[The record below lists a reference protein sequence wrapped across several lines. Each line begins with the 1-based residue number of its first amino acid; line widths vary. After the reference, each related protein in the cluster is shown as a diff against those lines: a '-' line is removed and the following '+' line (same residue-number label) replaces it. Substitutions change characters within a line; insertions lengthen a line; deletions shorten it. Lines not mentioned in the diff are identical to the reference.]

1 MESCDSGVTSPVLR
15 VTAEITEIKEKHER
29 SGNRNYSVSP
39 SLTSRECKTHPAC
52 TKKKFL
58 KPLYGYNPYERS
70 NCGGSYV
77 SSQHNPKNN
86 VSSFTQRVMSAKL
99 LRMKQLQNQLYETQ
113 AKLNEVMQENRTLK
127 TVQQRQDSVLKKY
140 EGNQEQLPQLM
151 RSHHEEIRV
160 LNEKYKQL
168 RNNYKELESRL
179 KQKDNELTNLREQ
192 HKHLLKLSKDK
203 HLGERE
209 KLSKKVEEMQ
219 TTIDEQRK
227 KIFMLSKKLDLEEK
241 SFNHQLNQEVAK
253 QRKVQ
258 SELQSAL
265 ETINNLK
272 TSLEAKERQ
281 STVSFRRPIQSSEKN
296 LQTPLRVSFR
306 QPQQNNHARTD
317 NTTEHES
324 ETTDDSFTMNYSPEP
339 NRSSSLETD
348 SSGSTKEQ
356 KEPDNRTQPGSN
368 SYVSILNTKLK
379 NGLKIS
385 RNPPNISI
393 HESAKHDQ
401 NLVIG
406 KKELMFKTEESK
418 VRRKLQAQREQQRPS
433 TVKPDLRRSSL
444 NKLPSNTNKTN
455 DKESE
460 KLEQISSEEQIK
472 KSNKE
477 KIVPSSSTESTEIKP
492 GKTDV
497 SGKAEKI
504 DNGMKLD
511 LDSEFEKYFQS
522 TQLSDEAINEFYQ
535 KDFREEIFELE
546 RKFQELN
553 QQNNEKIEH
562 MKAVNRLSPI
572 ISSESDSEE
581 INFSTELQQEENQKI
596 ETETSSLTENLA
608 VSEAKLNIPLLGETQ
623 KADLLKA
630 LSNIDNASNKNA
642 QGDGIELPQIANNPI
657 LTSEMSYLDKVNE
670 IKKSYPR
677 TRRKSEVMKDLFGG
691 DAAVLKS

>member
-29 SGNRNYSVSP
+29 NANHNYSVSP
-39 SLTSRECKTHPAC
+39 SLTSRECKNHPAY

-58 KPLYGYNPYERS
+58 KPLYGCNPYERS

-179 KQKDNELTNLREQ
+179 KLKDNELTNLREQ

-253 QRKVQ
+253 QKKVQ
-258 SELQSAL
+258 SELHGAL
-265 ETINNLK
+265 ETINHLK
-272 TSLEAKERQ
+272 ASLEEKERL
-281 STVSFRRPIQSSEKN
+281 STSSFRRSTQSSGKN
-296 LQTPLRVSFR
+296 HQTPLRVSFR
-306 QPQQNNHARTD
+306 QPQQNARTD
-317 NTTEHES
+317 TAVENES
-324 ETTDDSFTMNYSPEP
+324 ETTDDSFTMNYSPVAH
-339 NRSSSLETD
+339 RSSSLESD
-348 SSGSTKEQ
+348 SSGSAKEQ
-356 KEPDNRTQPGSN
+356 NQTDNRTLPASN
-368 SYVSILNTKLK
+368 SYVSILNSKLK

-385 RNPPNISI
+385 RNSANITTN
-393 HESAKHDQ
+393 ESSKHDQ
-401 NLVIG
+401 NIVTG
-406 KKELMFKTEESK
+406 KKEFIFKSEESK
-418 VRRKLQAQREQQRPS
+418 VRRKLQAQRAYQKPS
-433 TVKPDLRRSSL
+433 AAKSDSRRSSL
-444 NKLPSNTNKTN
+444 NKSANNINKTN
-455 DKESE
+455 DKEYE
-460 KLEQISSEEQIK
+460 KLDQASSEEQIK
-472 KSNKE
+472 KNDKE
-477 KIVPSSSTESTEIKP
+477 KLFLSSSTESNEIKT
-492 GKTDV
+492 GKTEV
-497 SGKAEKI
+497 SAKSEKI
-504 DNGMKLD
+504 DNDMKLD
-511 LDSEFEKYFQS
+511 LDTEFEKYFQN
-522 TQLSDEAINEFYQ
+522 THLSDEAINEFYQ
-535 KDFREEIFELE
+535 KDFREEIYELE

-553 QQNNEKIEH
+553 QQNNEKIEN
-562 MKAVNRLSPI
+562 MKAVNRPSHI
-572 ISSESDSEE
+572 ATSSAESESDE
-581 INFSTELQQEENQKI
+581 INSSIVSQREENKI
-596 ETETSSLTENLA
+596 EIETPNTTEDLAVTETKSA
-608 VSEAKLNIPLLGETQ
+608 MPPLGETQ

-630 LSNIDNASNKNA
+630 LSSIDNALNKNA
-642 QGDGIELPQIANNPI
+642 QGDRIELPQIANSPI
-657 LTSEMSYLDKVNE
+657 LTSEMSYSDKVNE
-670 IKKSYPR
+670 IKNNYSR
-677 TRRKSEVMKDLFGG
+677 TRRKSEVIKDLFGG